1 MLCETAIM
9 RNRGNALILAVPT
22 AIALW
27 FLYGFAFKYLGGDP
41 GRFGIYVPR
50 QQWLTIHILAGAAA
64 LLLGP
69 VQFWLAVSRRTAIL
83 HRVLGLL
90 YVAGVFMSASAA
102 FYLAFHTDFG
112 VVFGMGF
119 SAMACVW
126 FISTTL
132 ATIAILRRMA
142 QQHHEWMIRS
152 YVVTFGFITFR
163 ALTMIFEFA
172 RVGTLVERMTAA
184 SWLAW
189 SVPLFVT
196 ETILQGRKVFAPR
209 AVSTAVPVPDA
220 SAYNT
225 SPEQGAFGFHS
236 SESTYLRRQ

>member
-1 MLCETAIM
+1 M

-27 FLYGFAFKYLGGDP
+27 FLNGFAFNYLGADP

-50 QQWLTIHILAGAAA
+50 RQWLTIHILAGAAA

-69 VQFWLAVSRRTAIL
+69 VQFWLALNRRTAIL
-83 HRVLGLL
+83 HRVLGLC
-90 YVAGVFMSASAA
+90 YVSVVFMSASAA
-102 FYLAFHTDFG
+102 FYLAYHTDFG
-112 VVFGMGF
+112 WVFGMGF
-119 SAMACVW
+119 SAMACAWV
-126 FISTTL
+126 ISTTL

-152 YVVTFGFITFR
+152 YVVTFGFVTFR
-163 ALTMIFEFA
+163 ALNMIFEVA
-172 RVGTLVERMTAA
+172 RVGTLVDRMTAA

-189 SVPLFVT
+189 SVPLFLT
-196 ETILQGRKVFAPR
+196 ETILQGRKVFAR
-209 AVSTAVPVPDA
+209 SVVSTAVPVPNA
-220 SAYNT
+220 SAYST

-236 SESTYLRRQ
+236 SESTYLHRR

>member
-1 MLCETAIM
+1 M
-9 RNRGNALILAVPT
+9 RNRGNALILAVST

-27 FLYGFAFKYLGGDP
+27 FLYGFAFNYLGADP

-50 QQWLTIHILAGAAA
+50 RQWLTIHILAGAAA

-69 VQFWLAVSRRTAIL
+69 LQFWLALNRRTAIL
-83 HRVLGLL
+83 HRVLGLC
-90 YVAGVFMSASAA
+90 YVSAVFMSAIAA

-112 VVFGMGF
+112 LVFGMGF
-119 SAMACVW
+119 SAMACAW
-126 FISTTL
+126 LISTAL
-132 ATIAILRRMA
+132 ATIAILRRLA

-163 ALTMIFEFA
+163 ALNMIFEVA
-172 RVGTLVERMTAA
+172 RVGKLVDRMTAA

-189 SVPLFVT
+189 SVPLFIT
-196 ETILQGRKVFAPR
+196 ETVLQGRKVFARPV
-209 AVSTAVPVPDA
+209 VSSAVPVPNA
-220 SAYNT
+220 SAYST

-236 SESTYLRRQ
+236 SESTYLHRP